1 MTNQYL
7 PAGYRPKHVNDIE
20 AAGQTDSIR
29 ELLEKAR
36 ALTVLAHYARDP
48 HEGCLVAK
56 ANKKLRAG
64 KEDGAGLFSA
74 FLTGRLDH
82 ASAHAHT
89 LCIIASHPG
98 GPPYT
103 SMAPHQRAIMENAL
117 SVCWVLDSKVDDAE
131 RFIRLAQLLIDDLDS
146 IKGDPQLPA
155 DFDLDDVKKKLVQR
169 YVARS
174 TVGIRN
180 DKARAVARERAKK
193 PLPGRADR
201 ARSLF
206 DEDVV
211 AAWYRLSS
219 DSHYSQA
226 WDQILLYRGSGVR
239 VAGADINVDV
249 PGVNPRQDAIRNYA
263 ATLTA
268 LDLLLSETKRVLE
281 FSKH

>member
-1 MTNQYL
+1 M
-7 PAGYRPKHVNDIE
+7 HVHDIE
-20 AAGQTDSIR
+20 APGQTESIR
-29 ELLEKAR
+29 ELLDKSR
-36 ALTVLAHYARDP
+36 ALTVLAHYARQP
-48 HEGCLVAK
+48 HEGSLVAK
-56 ANKKLRAG
+56 ANEKLRAG

-74 FLTGRLDH
+74 FLNGRLDH
-82 ASAHAHT
+82 ASAHTHT

-117 SVCWVLDSKVDDAE
+117 SVCWVLDDRIDDAE

-155 DFDLDDVKKKLVQR
+155 DFDFDEVKKKLVGR

-180 DKARAVARERAKK
+180 DKARATARERAKK
-193 PLPGRADR
+193 PLLGRAER

-206 DEDVV
+206 DDEVA

-226 WDQILLYRGSGVR
+226 WDQIFLYGGSGVR
-239 VAGADINVDV
+239 VAGADWDMEM

-263 ATLTA
+263 ATLRT
-268 LDLLLSETKRVLE
+268 LDRLLAESARVLE
-281 FSKH
+281 FSEH